1 MKTGV
6 DIELISARSRDRA
19 CNNARPPSRSSMASR
34 LPSQSSSPPL
44 AEEERPVRYLIR
56 RLEEITVDI
65 NFNGQGDDH
74 TRGTGAQESFERRLR
89 ELPIHP
95 TDQARR
101 RRRRRSENSFE
112 RRRRR
117 AQTLHPF
124 ALGAILSGLSSADS
138 SAACSDCEEE

>member
-1 MKTGV
+1 MKTGI
-6 DIELISARSRDRA
+6 DMEMISARSRDRA
-19 CNNARPPSRSSMASR
+19 CNNARPLSSSSTAPLHSPPR
-34 LPSQSSSPPL
+34 QSSPPPL
-44 AEEERPVRYLIR
+44 AEERPVRYLIS
-56 RLEEITVDI
+56 RLGEITVDI

-74 TRGTGAQESFERRLR
+74 TRGTGAQESFERKLR

-95 TDQARR
+95 TDQA